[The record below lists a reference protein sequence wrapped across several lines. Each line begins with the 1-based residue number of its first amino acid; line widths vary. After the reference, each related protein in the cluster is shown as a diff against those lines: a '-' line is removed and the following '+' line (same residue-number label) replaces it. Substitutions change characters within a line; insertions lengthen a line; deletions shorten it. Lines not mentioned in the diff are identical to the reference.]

1 MPADS
6 AAQFAGRGV
15 ACLIGMML
23 TGCNVLVDTV
33 DRLVNRVDPALVGVS
48 ASPPDT
54 TFHQRLFV
62 ADLHADTLGWD
73 RDILLRSDFGHVDLP
88 RLRDGNVSLQVFTVF
103 TKTPPPLPVS
113 AGAITHCYSRY
124 GPNLTTLL
132 NAFEL
137 RPLDTWFNLEARALY
152 QADLLNRF
160 EMRSQT
166 AGGMRLRIVRTAG
179 DLNRLTMA
187 WRLRKRE
194 IGAVLGVEGAHWLGD
209 VASVPEA
216 EAGVQRLFDAGFRQI
231 ALTHNFDNGLA
242 GSSEGCSRPGLTRLG
257 EAVIAKAERLG
268 MVVDL
273 AHLSS
278 PALQRAASLATGPVV
293 VSHTGAQGA
302 CKTPCYPP
310 RNLTDADIQAVA
322 RTGGIIGIGYWPA
335 AVGNGLESIG
345 KATAY
350 VASVLSQ
357 PNFVAQRRHSDAAY
371 DPFDHIALGSD
382 FDGFVTTP
390 IDTSQLALMTAALRQ
405 ALNVGDQ
412 QVQKIVGG
420 NVCRVFAQRLPGG
433 SAGAPASMCP

>member
-6 AAQFAGRGV
+6 AVHFAV
-15 ACLIGMML
+15 CSCLIGIML
-23 TGCNVLVDTV
+23 TGCNVLVDTA

-48 ASPPDT
+48 APLADA
-54 TFHQRLFV
+54 TFHRKLFV

-88 RLRDGNVSLQVFTVF
+88 RLRDGNVALQVFTVF

-124 GPNLTTLL
+124 GPNLTTVL

-137 RPLDTWFNLEARALY
+137 RPLDTWFDLEARALY
-152 QADLLNRF
+152 QAELLHRF

-166 AGGMRLRIVRTAG
+166 AGDVRLRIVRTAG
-179 DLNRLTMA
+179 DLNRLTTA
-187 WRLRKRE
+187 WRLNKPE

-242 GSSEGCSRPGLTRLG
+242 GSSEGCSRSGLTPLG

-278 PALQRAASLATGPVV
+278 PALQQAANLARAPVV

-302 CKTPCYPP
+302 CQTPCYPP
-310 RNLTDADIQAVA
+310 RNLTDADIRAVA

-335 AVGNGLESIG
+335 AVGNGLESIV
-345 KATAY
+345 KTTAY
-350 VASVLSQ
+350 VASVLNR
-357 PNFVAQRRHSDAAY
+357 PRFLAERRHLDPAY
-371 DPFDHIALGSD
+371 DPFDHIALG
-382 FDGFVTTP
+382 
-390 IDTSQLALMTAALRQ
+390 L
-405 ALNVGDQ
+405 
-412 QVQKIVGG
+412 
-420 NVCRVFAQRLPGG
+420 
-433 SAGAPASMCP
+433 